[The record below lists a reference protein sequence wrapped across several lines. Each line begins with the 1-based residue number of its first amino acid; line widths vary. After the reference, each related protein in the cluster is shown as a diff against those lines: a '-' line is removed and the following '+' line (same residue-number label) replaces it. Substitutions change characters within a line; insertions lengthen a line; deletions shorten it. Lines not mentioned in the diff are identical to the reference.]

1 MLKLYVTR
9 HGETEWNRQNRLQG
23 HQNSPLTEAGISQ
36 ARLLGEYLQDVPFV
50 KMISSPSKRALQTTD
65 YLKFGRDLAVET
77 DDRLNEICLGEWEGQ
92 TIDELKKKDPIQF
105 GYYWN
110 EPMLFENP
118 SGEDFYQVY
127 DRVQAFLEDVTREV
141 STGNVLIVSHGVV
154 VKMLLL
160 ICKRLPLSELWT
172 PPWVP
177 NTSLSVIEVNEAGF
191 QLIVEGDLTYSM

>member
-36 ARLLGEYLQDVPFV
+36 AKLLGEYLQDVPFV

-77 DDRLNEICLGEWEGQ
+77 DNRLNEICLGEWEGQ
-92 TIDELKKKDPIQF
+92 TIDELKEKDPIQF

-110 EPMLFENP
+110 EPMMFKNP

-127 DRVQAFLEDVTREV
+127 DRVQAFLEDVAREV

-172 PPWVP
+172 PPWVS
-177 NTSLSVIEVNEAGF
+177 NTSLSVIEVTEAGF
-191 QLIVEGDLTYSM
+191 QLIVEGDLSYSM